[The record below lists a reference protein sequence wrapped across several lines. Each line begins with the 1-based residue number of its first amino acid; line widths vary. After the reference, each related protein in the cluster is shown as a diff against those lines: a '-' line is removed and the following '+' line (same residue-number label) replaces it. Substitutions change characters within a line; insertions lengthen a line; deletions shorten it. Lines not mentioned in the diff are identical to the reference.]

1 MKLKRTA
8 ADHWFSRCVR
18 LRNQIKCQGCGAQ
31 YESNSTGLH
40 CSHYLSRSKKGIRY
54 DKMNA
59 FAHCYGCHQKYG
71 SNPDYFVRHYIDTYG
86 EGALELVREKAEDIT
101 LGKRMNKEQKLIAKY
116 YKSEAERMENER
128 AVGVA
133 GWMEFVSWD

>member
-8 ADHWFSRCVR
+8 ADHWFRRCVR
-18 LRNQIKCQGCGAQ
+18 LRNDFKCQGCGVQ

-40 CSHYLSRSKKGIRY
+40 CSHYFSRSKKGIRY
-54 DKMNA
+54 DALNA

-86 EGALELVREKAEDIT
+86 EGALELIREKAEDIN
-101 LGKRMNKEQKLIAKY
+101 LGKRMNKEQKLIAKH
-116 YKSEAERMENER
+116 YKTEAERMENER
-128 AVGVA
+128 ASGVA
-133 GWMEFVSWD
+133 GWLEFVSWD